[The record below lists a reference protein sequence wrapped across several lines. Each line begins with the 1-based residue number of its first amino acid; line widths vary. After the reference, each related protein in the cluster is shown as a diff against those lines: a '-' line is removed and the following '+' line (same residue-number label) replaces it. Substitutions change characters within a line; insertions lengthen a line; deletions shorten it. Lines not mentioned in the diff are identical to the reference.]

1 MILLL
6 DYSAFI
12 IYLYIKNNTII
23 YQFKERFHLIIGV
36 PKEIKNN
43 ENRVALT
50 PAAAHTF
57 LQRGHTVLIQE
68 GAGEGSGFHNDAYL
82 QVGCQLCNTASEVWG
97 RAEMVMKVKEPLP
110 AEYTY
115 FRKDLLL
122 FTYLH
127 LSAEPEL
134 TRKLVESGITAV
146 AYETIQL
153 ENGSLPLLTP
163 MSEVA
168 GRMATQIGAQFLEKP
183 KGGKGIL
190 LGGVPGVSR
199 AKVTIIG
206 GGVVGT
212 NAAKMAVGLGADVTI
227 FDVSPERLRQLDDLF
242 GPRVQTLIS
251 NPFTLEEQLKQTDL
265 LIGAVL
271 IPGAKAP
278 KLVTEKMVQSMSP
291 GSVIVDVAI
300 DQGGIVE
307 TIDHITTH
315 DQPTYEK
322 HGVVHYAVA
331 NMPGAVPRT
340 STLALTNAT
349 LPYAMLLADRGIQ
362 AVRDHQAL
370 AKGVNVFQGHIT
382 YEAVALSLNLPHEL
396 LVSLFEANKALI

>member
-1 MILLL
+1 M
-6 DYSAFI
+6 
-12 IYLYIKNNTII
+12 
-23 YQFKERFHLIIGV
+23 IIGV

-50 PAAAHTF
+50 PGGVSQ
-57 LQRGHTVLIQE
+57 LISNGHRVLVE
-68 GAGEGSGFHNDAYL
+68 TGAGLGSGFENEAYESAGAEIIADPK
-82 QVGCQLCNTASEVWG
+82 QVWD
-97 RAEMVMKVKEPLP
+97 AEMVMKVKEPLP
-110 AEYTY
+110 EEYVY
-115 FRKDLLL
+115 FRKGLVL

-127 LSAEPEL
+127 LAAEPEL
-134 TRKLVESGITAV
+134 AQALKDKGVTAI
-146 AYETIQL
+146 AYETVS
-153 ENGSLPLLTP
+153 EGRTLPLLTP

-168 GRMATQIGAQFLEKP
+168 GRMAAQIGAQFLEKP

-190 LGGVPGVSR
+190 LAGVPGVSR
-199 AKVTIIG
+199 GKVTIIG

-227 FDVSPERLRQLDDLF
+227 IDLNADRLRQLDDIF
-242 GPRVQTLIS
+242 GHQIKTLIS
-251 NPFTLEEQLKQTDL
+251 NPVNIADTVAEADL
-265 LIGAVL
+265 LICAVL

-278 KLVTEKMVQSMSP
+278 TLVTEEMVKQMKP

-307 TIDHITTH
+307 TVDHITTH

-340 STLALTNAT
+340 STIALTNVT
-349 LPYAMLLADRGIQ
+349 VPYALQIANKGAVKALADN
-362 AVRDHQAL
+362 AAL
-370 AKGVNVFQGHIT
+370 RAGLNTANGHVT
-382 YEAVALSLNLPHEL
+382 YEAVARDLGYEYVPAE
-396 LVSLFEANKALI
+396 KALQDESSVAGA